1 MRTDHN
7 IRHVPHDEIDK
18 TKWDECIKEARNG
31 LIYGYSFY
39 LDHMARHWD
48 ALVLNDYDAIM
59 PLTWSKKF
67 GIYYLYQPAF
77 CACLGVFG
85 QQRVLNDH
93 MLGQF
98 IQSIP
103 KKFKLI
109 EISLNYGNLP
119 GQQLAHVFPAT
130 NYVLTLDKSYS
141 DLYRGYRENHRR
153 NIQKS
158 IHERNVVKI
167 NIPVND
173 VIDVSKQQMHKIAP
187 VAEDDYERFRKLYQL
202 LLGEKQAATYG
213 VYSDRGELLSSCV
226 FFFSHN
232 RAYYILVGNH
242 RDSRTT
248 GASHA
253 LIDAFIKEH
262 AGKGLIL
269 DFEGSDIESL
279 ALFYNGFGAVVEN
292 YPVVRWNR
300 LPWWMRWTKT
310 NF

>member
-7 IRHVPHDEIDK
+7 IRYVPHDEIDNA
-18 TKWDECIKEARNG
+18 KWDECITEANNG

-48 ALVLNDYDAIM
+48 ALVLNDYEAIM
-59 PLTWSKKF
+59 PLTWNKKF
-67 GIYYLYQPAF
+67 GIYYLYQPPFSAS
-77 CACLGVFG
+77 LGIFG
-85 QQRVLNDH
+85 LRRDLNDDI
-93 MLGQF
+93 LGEF
-98 IQSIP
+98 IQAIP

-119 GQQLAHVFPAT
+119 GQQLPHVFPST
-130 NYVLTLDKSYS
+130 NYVLALNKVYNH
-141 DLYRGYRENHRR
+141 LYQGYRENHRR

-158 IHERNVVKI
+158 IHEGNVVKK

-173 VIDVSKQQMHKIAP
+173 VIDVNKQQMHKIAT
-187 VAEDDYERFRKLYQL
+187 VTEDDYERFRKVHQL
-202 LLGEKQAATYG
+202 LSGQNKAATYG

-242 RDSRTT
+242 RHSRAN

-253 LIDAFIKEH
+253 LIDAFIKER
-262 AGKGLIL
+262 AGKDLIL
-269 DFEGSDIESL
+269 DFEGSDIETL
-279 ALFYNGFGAVVEN
+279 ALFYNGFGAVKEN
-292 YPVVRWNR
+292 YPIVRWNR
-300 LPWWMRWTKT
+300 LPWWMRWTKR
-310 NF
+310 